1 MKTYRTKINH
11 NAQFDTGEH
20 FREVC
25 EFETGL
31 WRIEFNTR
39 DLQSSTNGSY
49 MTIGFFLKII
59 SDRIK
64 IRAYGSA

>member
-11 NAQFDTGEH
+11 TAQFDTGEH
-20 FREVC
+20 LREVC

-39 DLQSSTNGSY
+39 VLQASTNGNY
-49 MTIGFFLKII
+49 MTISFFLKVI
-59 SDRIK
+59 SNRIK
-64 IRAYGSA
+64 TGPHGSA